1 MLRFAPLLALGFSVA
16 ALSGALIGEHVFGL
30 KPCILCI
37 YQRVPFAII
46 IALSLLA
53 MLPGLAKFRRLITAL
68 FGLLFL
74 AGAGIAAFHTG
85 VERKWWQGTS
95 GCGATGNAQTVEELL
110 RQIEAAPVVRCDTI
124 PWELFGLSMA
134 NYNLFY
140 SLALGAAF
148 VLLARKG

>member
-1 MLRFAPLLALGFSVA
+1 MLRFAPLLLFGFSSA
-16 ALSGALIGEHVFGL
+16 ALAGALIGEHVFGL
-30 KPCILCI
+30 KPCILCL
-37 YQRVPFAII
+37 YQRVPFAVII
-46 IALSLLA
+46 VLSLLA
-53 MLPGLAKFRRLITAL
+53 MLPGLTRFRRLITA
-68 FGLLFL
+68 FAGLLFL
-74 AGAGIAAFHTG
+74 AGAGVAAFHTG
-85 VERKWWQGTS
+85 VERKWWEGTS
-95 GCGATGNAQTVEELL
+95 GCGASGNAQSVEELL